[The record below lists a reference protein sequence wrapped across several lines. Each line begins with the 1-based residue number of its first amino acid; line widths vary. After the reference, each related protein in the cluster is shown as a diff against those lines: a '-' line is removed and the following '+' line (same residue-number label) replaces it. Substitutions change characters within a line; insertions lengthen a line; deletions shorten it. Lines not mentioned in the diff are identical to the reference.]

1 MNQRPFKDLDDMYQK
16 VDTRVVNKTAFES
29 LIKAGAMDSFGKN
42 RKQLLVDYKT
52 IKEFGQMRQ
61 SLFDAF
67 KNEEGSGVFDEPE
80 PTKEEIIEFE
90 MDTIGLSLTYP
101 SEWDFAKSGEVLEV
115 EGIITES
122 KEVKTRKSNKL
133 MAFAKVKT
141 DKNKIK
147 LVVFPDTYRSN
158 HDLFQK
164 GFKLKLEGKKD
175 KSNAMLVDKV
185 KLIEGDFFKEAN

>member
-1 MNQRPFKDLDDMYQK
+1 
-16 VDTRVVNKTAFES
+16 
-29 LIKAGAMDSFGKN
+29 
-42 RKQLLVDYKT
+42 
-52 IKEFGQMRQ
+52 
-61 SLFDAF
+61 
-67 KNEEGSGVFDEPE
+67 
-80 PTKEEIIEFE
+80 

-147 LVVFPDTYRSN
+147 LVVFPDTYRAN

-185 KLIEGDFFKEAN
+185 KLIEGDFFKKAN